1 MFDGDASIQLQ
12 KRRINRQISGNI
24 NERKA
29 VERALGR

>member
-12 KRRINRQISGNI
+12 KRQINRQIRGNI